1 VGEVVEF
8 VGILIF
14 CGKGKGKKSGDDVDM
29 EGFFY
34 LFDF

>member
-1 VGEVVEF
+1 VKERR
-8 VGILIF
+8 
-14 CGKGKGKKSGDDVDM
+14 KKSGDDVDM